1 MAYKFKAF
9 SETRF
14 LLMTPTAQSEFSAT
28 KEAAKRIA
36 RLEAMILKW
45 TGLKIVVKIANSFN

>member
-14 LLMTPTAQSEFSAT
+14 RLLTPKAQSEFSAT

-36 RLEAMILKW
+36 RLEAMILK
-45 TGLKIVVKIANSFN
+45 